1 MAKKE
6 SNYYFD
12 TFVRGADYANEA
24 SHLLA
29 GYVENYDKAK
39 LGQWLKEM
47 HTVEHTADTVKSE
60 MMERLVKEFLPPI
73 EREDIVSLSHAI
85 DEVTDCI
92 EDALRRMYMYDIPT
106 LRPDVKDFVEII
118 LQSCDAMSEAM
129 RELHDFRKSALLR
142 QKVREISDLEEKA
155 DYLYTGAMRR
165 LFTEESDTLVKV
177 TWSRMYE
184 ALEKCCDWCE
194 HVAREIQQVVLKNS

>member
-12 TFVRGADYANEA
+12 TFARCSGLANDAAE
-24 SHLLA
+24 LLND
-29 GYVENYDKAK
+29 YVENYDPAELGHK
-39 LGQWLKEM
+39 LREM
-47 HTVEHTADTVKSE
+47 HTIEHTADMAKHDMLE
-60 MMERLVKEFLPPI
+60 QLVKEFLPPI

-85 DEVTDCI
+85 DEVVDSV
-92 EDALRRMYMYDIPT
+92 EDVLRRMYMYNIQT
-106 LRPDVKDFVEII
+106 LRPDVQDFMKLLLE
-118 LQSCDAMSEAM
+118 SCVVMGEAV
-129 RELHDFRKSALLR
+129 RELPHFRKSAVLHDKIH
-142 QKVREISDLEEKA
+142 QISDLEEQA

-165 LFTEESDTLVKV
+165 LFLEEEDTLVKV

-194 HVAREIQQVVLKNS
+194 HVAREIEQVVLKNS